1 MTFPLSIYALDREVF
16 SGNAISVTAPGAIG
30 ELQVLADHVPFVTS
44 LKEGTLNIEKEDK
57 STQEIPIA
65 GGTLEVKDKEVILLV
80 RF

>member
-16 SGNAISVTAPGAIG
+16 SGNAISVTAPGAAG